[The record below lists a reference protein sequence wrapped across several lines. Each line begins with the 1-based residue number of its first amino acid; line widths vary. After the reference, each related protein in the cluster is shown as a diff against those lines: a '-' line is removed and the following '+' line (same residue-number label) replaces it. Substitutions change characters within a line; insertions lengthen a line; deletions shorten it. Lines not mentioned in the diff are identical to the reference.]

1 VECATDAP
9 VLFNIESKVNPVMR
23 NQTRS
28 AAEFVAAMA
37 KVFLGRGGDVIERIT
52 HQSFDV
58 RLYDLY
64 FCCSR
69 PLSFLEMGD
78 IIAEGTM

>member
-1 VECATDAP
+1 
-9 VLFNIESKVNPVMR
+9 MR

-37 KVFLGRGGDVIERIT
+37 EVFVGRGGDVLERIT

-58 RLYDLY
+58 
-64 FCCSR
+64 S
-69 PLSFLEMGD
+69 SFNLDSLCKGLWPSSYSDKE
-78 IIAEGTM
+78 T

>member
-1 VECATDAP
+1 VE
-9 VLFNIESKVNPVMR
+9 R

-37 KVFLGRGGDVIERIT
+37 KVFVGRGGDVLERIT

-58 RLYDLY
+58 RLYSYPCL
-64 FCCSR
+64 FR
-69 PLSFLEMGD
+69 SF
-78 IIAEGTM
+78 IIVFQKEDRRWS

>member
-1 VECATDAP
+1 VE
-9 VLFNIESKVNPVMR
+9 R

-37 KVFLGRGGDVIERIT
+37 EVFLGRGGDVLERIT

-58 RLYDLY
+58 RPSPFYLYPV
-64 FCCSR
+64 C
-69 PLSFLEMGD
+69 LSVTIVFLREDRRWSSQERMDVGF
-78 IIAEGTM
+78 GM

>member
-1 VECATDAP
+1 ME
-9 VLFNIESKVNPVMR
+9 R

-37 KVFLGRGGDVIERIT
+37 KVFVGRGGDVLERIT

-58 RLYDLY
+58 RL
-64 FCCSR
+64 CSCPSLFR
-69 PLSFLEMGD
+69 SFVMVFLCEDGKRS
-78 IIAEGTM
+78 

>member
-1 VECATDAP
+1 
-9 VLFNIESKVNPVMR
+9 MR

-37 KVFLGRGGDVIERIT
+37 KVFVGRGGDVLERIT

-58 RLYDLY
+58 RPSPFYLYLG
-64 FCCSR
+64 C
-69 PLSFLEMGD
+69 LSF
-78 IIAEGTM
+78 IIVFL

>member
-1 VECATDAP
+1 
-9 VLFNIESKVNPVMR
+9 MR

-37 KVFLGRGGDVIERIT
+37 KVFLGRGGDVVERIT

-58 RLYDLY
+58 RYCHFYSFGLG
-64 FCCSR
+64 
-69 PLSFLEMGD
+69 LSPSSSNKERY
-78 IIAEGTM
+78 

>member
-1 VECATDAP
+1 
-9 VLFNIESKVNPVMR
+9 MR

-37 KVFLGRGGDVIERIT
+37 KVFLGRGGDVVERIT

-58 RLYDLY
+58 RLSFLY

-69 PLSFLEMGD
+69 LLCFYWRLEIGD
-78 IIAEGTM
+78 FAAEGAHVSGM